1 MKSKFGAWRRDG
13 WWHGGMDCSRALP
26 TAPEIFWWW
35 KSPEE
40 GGWWPKDFEKPK
52 AQLGASHWIKAE
64 MLLIPSKSLPFEPNP
79 GQNQTTCVL
88 RGQDDDISSSGDDIS
103 GSSCAYEERSRVC
116 DPCSD
121 FMNKL
126 EKSGESDVA
135 EEHRRLCGPCE
146 SYLNNCG
153 GSDNPFFT

>member
-1 MKSKFGAWRRDG
+1 MIPLPRDKDQDTSKKTHCAGDDFIKSKSGAWRRGG

-40 GGWWPKDFEKPK
+40 GGWWPKDFKKPK

-88 RGQDDDISSSGDDIS
+88 RGQDDDISSSGDAD
-103 GSSCAYEERSRVC
+103 A
-116 DPCSD
+116 DAD
-121 FMNKL
+121 ADAD
-126 EKSGESDVA
+126 DVA
-135 EEHRRLCGPCE
+135 DADADADADA
-146 SYLNNCG
+146 NI
-153 GSDNPFFT
+153 DNEDGDDDNR

>member
-1 MKSKFGAWRRDG
+1 
-13 WWHGGMDCSRALP
+13 MDCSRALP

-40 GGWWPKDFEKPK
+40 GGWWPKDFKKPK

-64 MLLIPSKSLPFEPNP
+64 MLLIPSKSSPFEPTS

-88 RGQDDDISSSGDDIS
+88 RDHDDDISSSGDDIS
-103 GSSCAYEERSRVC
+103 GSSSAVC

-126 EKSGESDVA
+126 QESGESYV
-135 EEHRRLCGPCE
+135 EEEFRRACGPCE
-146 SYLNNCG
+146 NYLNDHG